1 MYMFINALILAF
13 LVPASSADTAE
24 NGPACRAHLEGLN
37 LLTIIE
43 FPTGLTVEGPW
54 RVVHTGEQIEDVT
67 QYVMFATLDRIIEK
81 DAISGSRNVIP
92 FPEPVSL
99 AFEGTDQKAL
109 IHHAAQVWCVT
120 VMRAQENRKLERL
133 SPHQAL
139 NTRVASVAGVAP
151 LS

>member
-13 LVPASSADTAE
+13 LVPAASADTVE
-24 NGPACRAHLEGLN
+24 NGPACRAQIEGLN
-37 LLTIIE
+37 LLTTIE

-54 RVVHTGEQIEDVT
+54 RVVHTGEQVEGVT

-99 AFEGTDQKAL
+99 AFEGSDQKSL
-109 IHHAAQVWCVT
+109 IHHAARVWCVT
-120 VMRAQENRKLERL
+120 VMRAQENRKLDRL

-139 NTRVASVAGVAP
+139 NTRVAAVTGMAP